1 MYGRRKSMG
10 TKNLNCTEDE
20 CKEKR
25 EKFIFLTIDQ
35 LSTQIKQCEK
45 CNSGV
50 FKTNA
55 VAAQTYQ
62 HISLLWAEKHNQT
75 IGKLH

>member
-1 MYGRRKSMG
+1 MSLKDI
-10 TKNLNCTEDE
+10 NCTEDE

-25 EKFIFLTIDQ
+25 EKFTFMTIDQ
-35 LSTQIKQCEK
+35 LSAQINQCEK

-55 VAAQTYQ
+55 VAAKTYQ
-62 HISLLWAEKHNQT
+62 SISLLWAEKHNHT
-75 IGKLH
+75 IGRLP

>member
-1 MYGRRKSMG
+1 MSLKSI
-10 TKNLNCTEDE
+10 NCTEDE

-25 EKFIFLTIDQ
+25 EKFTFMTIDQ
-35 LSTQIKQCEK
+35 LSAQIKQCEK

-62 HISLLWAEKHNQT
+62 SISLLWAEKHNQT